1 MLNICEYLASEDK
14 RLGEDKLVQLL
25 SEFSCP
31 LNPDVERFLK
41 QQAIDFA
48 KKHQAVTY
56 LVLSLEDAELLGY
69 FSITIKPLVVKAEP
83 FSNTAKRKLAR
94 FSEIDKSEQT
104 YNLAAYLIAQLGK
117 NFNDKAK
124 GRITGQELLE
134 AAIRQT
140 QILQYQVGGM
150 VAFVEAENK
159 EKLLSFYEN
168 YGFKRF
174 DTRQTVSSSRSVNDL
189 LLFLLLRRSIMGC
202 LLSCK
207 NGGNEF
213 YK

>member
-1 MLNICEYLASEDK
+1 M
-14 RLGEDKLVQLL
+14 
-25 SEFSCP
+25 
-31 LNPDVERFLK
+31 
-41 QQAIDFA
+41 
-48 KKHQAVTY
+48 
-56 LVLSLEDAELLGY
+56 LSLEDAELLGY

-134 AAIRQT
+134 AAIGQT
-140 QILQYQVGGM
+140 KIFQYQVGDM

-174 DTRQTVSSSRSVNDL
+174 DTRQMVSSGTESHELVQL
-189 LLFLLLRRSIMGC
+189 LKLL
-202 LLSCK
+202 
-207 NGGNEF
+207 
-213 YK
+213 

>member
-1 MLNICEYLASEDK
+1 MQPANNFIVLNIREYLENEDK
-14 RLGEDKLVQLL
+14 RLGEETLVQLL

-41 QQAIDFA
+41 EQAIEFA

-69 FSITIKPLVVKAEP
+69 FSITIKPLVVKS
-83 FSNTAKRKLAR
+83 FSNSVKRKLAR

-117 NFNDKAK
+117 NFNDRAK
-124 GRITGQELLE
+124 ERITGQELLE

-140 QILQYQVGGM
+140 QLLQYQAGGM
-150 VAFVEAENK
+150 VAFVEADNK
-159 EKLLSFYEN
+159 DKLLSFYEN

-174 DTRQTVSSSRSVNDL
+174 DTRQAASGEAEPHELVQ
-189 LLFLLLRRSIMGC
+189 LLR
-202 LLSCK
+202 LL
-207 NGGNEF
+207 
-213 YK
+213 

>member
-1 MLNICEYLASEDK
+1 MQPANNFIVLNIREYLASGDK

-56 LVLSLEDAELLGY
+56 LLLSLEDAELLGY
-69 FSITIKPLVVKAEP
+69 FSITIKPLIVKAEP
-83 FSNTAKRKLAR
+83 FSTAKRKLAR

-159 EKLLSFYEN
+159 EKLLYFYEN
-168 YGFKRF
+168 YC
-174 DTRQTVSSSRSVNDL
+174 DTRQTVSSGTESHELVQL
-189 LLFLLLRRSIMGC
+189 LKLL
-202 LLSCK
+202 
-207 NGGNEF
+207 
-213 YK
+213 

>member
-1 MLNICEYLASEDK
+1 MQPANNFIVLNIREYLENEDK
-14 RLGEDKLVQLL
+14 RLGEDTLVQLL

-41 QQAIDFA
+41 QQAIEFA

-56 LVLSLEDAELLGY
+56 IVLSLEDAELLGY

-83 FSNTAKRKLAR
+83 FSNTVKRKLAR
-94 FSEIDKSEQT
+94 FSEIDKNEQT

-117 NFNDKAK
+117 NFSDKAK

-140 QILQYQVGGM
+140 QLLQYQAGGM
-150 VAFVEAENK
+150 VAFVEADNK

-168 YGFKRF
+168 YGLKRF
-174 DTRQTVSSSRSVNDL
+174 DSRQTASSEEQHELVQ
-189 LLFLLLRRSIMGC
+189 LLRLI
-202 LLSCK
+202 
-207 NGGNEF
+207 
-213 YK
+213 

>member
-1 MLNICEYLASEDK
+1 MQSANDFIVLNIREYLQNEGK
-14 RLGEDKLVQLL
+14 GLGEETLVQLL

-41 QQAIDFA
+41 QQAIEFA

-69 FSITIKPLVVKAEP
+69 FSVTIKPLVVNAEP
-83 FSNTAKRKLAR
+83 FSNTVKRKLAR

-117 NFNDKAK
+117 NFSENVK

-134 AAIRQT
+134 AAIRQV
-140 QILQYQVGGM
+140 QILQYQAGGM
-150 VAFVEAENK
+150 VTFVEAENK

-174 DTRQTVSSSRSVNDL
+174 DTRQTISCEEETHELVQ
-189 LLFLLLRRSIMGC
+189 LLRLI
-202 LLSCK
+202 
-207 NGGNEF
+207 
-213 YK
+213 